1 MCSPSVKFQMAL
13 LESFKLNGL
22 SELNAVMF
30 DVHGSA
36 HIKGTKDEI
45 LAKIER
51 YIDTLGLTELKIE
64 F

>member
-1 MCSPSVKFQMAL
+1 MG
-13 LESFKLNGL
+13 GL
-22 SELNAVMF
+22 TELNAVQF
-30 DVHGSA
+30 DVHGTA
-36 HIKGTKDEI
+36 HIKGSKEEI